1 MLKYFFLTALFL
13 FTTTLSAEVITSFDP
28 HGKKEIALTFD
39 ACETKTPSYF
49 DPVIL
54 GYLVEH
60 HIPATFFVSAKF
72 ALRNSEKLQEIA
84 KKYPFLEIENH
95 SYHHYA
101 HMEDLNSTTVQEEIK
116 STEEIIY
123 KTTGLKTKYFRFPA
137 GNYDEAT
144 LKNVESMGYKVV
156 HWSFA
161 SGDPDKHL
169 AGEKIIQWVT
179 TKAKAGDILIF
190 HINGRG
196 YTTPKT
202 LPVIVEELQKKGYSF
217 VRLDKVLSK
226 EN

>member
-1 MLKYFFLTALFL
+1 MLKYFFLSALFL
-13 FTTTLSAEVITSFDP
+13 FSSSLSAGVITSFDP

-39 ACETKTPSYF
+39 ACETITASYF

-54 GYLVEH
+54 GYLIEH

-72 ALRNSEKLQEIA
+72 ALRNAEKLQEIVQ
-84 KKYPFLEIENH
+84 KYPYIEIENH
-95 SYHHYA
+95 SYHHYE
-101 HMEDLNSTTVQEEIK
+101 HMEDLNASAVAEEIK
-116 STEEIIY
+116 STENIIY
-123 KTTGLKTKYFRFPA
+123 KTIGVKTKYFRFPA
-137 GNYDEAT
+137 GNYDEPT
-144 LKNVESMGYKVV
+144 LKTVESLGYKVV

-169 AGEKIIQWVT
+169 SGEKIINWVS